1 MAERAKAIQSGLFEQ
16 VFPNRVY
23 RPPVLQAAAQAK
35 EAMKNGNKSEAR
47 ERLTMAGALMNPE
60 EHAQVAKDVTDFV
73 NGKATPE
80 MIKILTDELMGLPE

>member
-1 MAERAKAIQSGLFEQ
+1 
-16 VFPNRVY
+16 
-23 RPPVLQAAAQAK
+23 
-35 EAMKNGNKSEAR
+35 
-47 ERLTMAGALMNPE
+47 MAGALMNPE